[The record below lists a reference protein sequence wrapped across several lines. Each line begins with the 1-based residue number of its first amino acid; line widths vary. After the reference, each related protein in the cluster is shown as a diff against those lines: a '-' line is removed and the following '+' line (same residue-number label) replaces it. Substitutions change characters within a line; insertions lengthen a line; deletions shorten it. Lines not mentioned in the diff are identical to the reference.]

1 MPVISSS
8 HYLVMANAVL
18 IMHALIVV
26 FVIGG
31 LFATIAGGL
40 LHWSWTRNAWFRAL
54 HLGAIGIVAA
64 EAWAGV
70 VCPLTTLEQWL
81 RMRGGQLTYEGD
93 FIAYW
98 LARFMFFNAPPW
110 VFIAAYSVFAMLVLA
125 TWIWL
130 PPRRRKAAGSWS
142 RHR

>member
-1 MPVISSS
+1 MPEFSSS
-8 HYLVMANAVL
+8 QYLIMANAVL
-18 IMHALIVV
+18 VLHALVVV

-31 LFATIAGGL
+31 LAATLLGGL
-40 LHWSWTRNAWFRAL
+40 LRWSWTRNAPFRAL
-54 HLGAIGIVAA
+54 HLGAIGFVAG

-81 RMRGGQLTYEGD
+81 RLRAGQLTYEGD

-98 LARFMFFNAPPW
+98 LARFMFFNAPSW

-130 PPRRRKAAGSWS
+130 PPRRRQKAGSCS

>member
-1 MPVISSS
+1 MPDFSSS
-8 HYLVMANAVL
+8 QYLVMANTVL
-18 IMHALIVV
+18 VLHALVVV

-31 LFATIAGGL
+31 LAATLLGGL
-40 LHWSWTRNAWFRAL
+40 LHWSWTRNAPFRAL
-54 HLGAIGIVAA
+54 HLGAIALVAW
-64 EAWAGV
+64 EAWAGI

-81 RMRGGQLTYEGD
+81 RLRAGQLTYEGD

-110 VFIAAYSVFAMLVLA
+110 VFIAAYSVFGMLVLA

-130 PPRRRKAAGSWS
+130 PPRRRKTAGSWS